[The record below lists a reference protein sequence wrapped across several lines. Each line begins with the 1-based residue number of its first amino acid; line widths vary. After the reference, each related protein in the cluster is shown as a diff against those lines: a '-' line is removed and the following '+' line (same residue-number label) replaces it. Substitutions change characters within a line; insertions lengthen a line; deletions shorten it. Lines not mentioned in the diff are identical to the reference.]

1 MTKLLFSISFFSIFL
16 ANTILAKPELI
27 KIDNE
32 VLYDVSTRVE
42 WFIDEGAKFN
52 SDDLLAGKLENHFN
66 PPPSKMLN
74 FGHLNDPVWCRFTIL
89 NLISE
94 DLYLEFQNAQLDSI
108 SIYIFDQEGELLYF
122 QKTGDYVPSYER
134 KIQAHNFFFN
144 LHTRPGEQHTIYLR
158 TRSVASSQFF
168 PLYVSQLNIFYNKSF
183 KEDVLQGMYF
193 GIILFI
199 FIYNLFLFLILKRPE
214 YIYFSIFVLFL
225 GLMSAIH
232 DGYAI
237 QFLWGNQTWL
247 NQLLGIVSALAGIFI
262 ILFTSTLLKSKEKT
276 PGRHIW
282 LLALIGIYLMS
293 IIIHLLGA
301 SLIAQRFVLY
311 NAFITFIFILTTAY
325 KAWRNGFKPA
335 GYYFIAWSF
344 FLAGIIIFVLRD
356 FDILPTNNI
365 TAHAFQIGSTL
376 AILLISFTLGKK
388 INIYIDK
395 RNEARNLATKTSE
408 ENERL
413 VKFQN
418 QLLEE
423 RVNQRTKDLEQ
434 TVHSLQQQRKELKL
448 ANQFKDK
455 VFTMI
460 SHDLKSPLSTLGGL
474 LNVLQMGN
482 LSESDKTR
490 ILNNIRLSL
499 KNTHNIL
506 DNILE
511 WATKRQDQDKTL
523 EKFNMHHVVEEMI
536 TLFSVQLD
544 TKSIS
549 LINKVESD
557 TWIDADKNMIQLVLR
572 NLISNAIKFTD
583 EGGKISIM
591 LESTDS
597 IFNIHVQDTGI
608 GISQEDQ
615 NKLFNDQNHHTT
627 RGTNNEKGT
636 GLGLL
641 LCKEF
646 VEKNGGAIELTS
658 QKGKGSTFTIK
669 LEKGL
674 VISEEIIE

>member
-52 SDDLLAGKLENHFN
+52 SDDLLAGKLEQHFN
-66 PPPSKMLN
+66 PPPTQMLN
-74 FGHLNDPVWCRFTIL
+74 FGHFNDPVWLRFTVN
-89 NLISE
+89 NLLPRQI
-94 DLYLEFQNAQLDSI
+94 YLEFGNAQLDSI
-108 SIYIFDQEGELLYF
+108 SIYVFDHKSNLIYF
-122 QKTGDYVPSYER
+122 HKTGDYVPNR
-134 KIQAHNFFFN
+134 KREIQENNFFFN
-144 LHTRPGEQHTIYLR
+144 LHTKPAEEYTIYLR
-158 TRSVASSQFF
+158 ARSEASSLFF
-168 PLYVSQLNIFYNKSF
+168 PLHVAPLKVFYNTNL
-183 KEDVLQGMYF
+183 KEDLLQGMYF
-193 GIILFI
+193 GFIIFI
-199 FIYNLFLFLILKRPE
+199 FIYHFFLFLILKRPE
-214 YIYFSIFVLFL
+214 HIYFSIFVLFL

-247 NQLLGIVSALAGIFI
+247 NQLLGVVSALAGIFI
-262 ILFTSTLLKSKEKT
+262 ILFTSSLLKSKEKT

-282 LLALIGIYLMS
+282 LLALIGVYLLS
-293 IIIHLLGA
+293 IIIDLLGA
-301 SLIAQRFVLY
+301 PIIAHRFVLY
-311 NAFITFIFILTTAY
+311 NTFFTFIFVLTTAY
-325 KAWRNGFKPA
+325 NAWRNGFKPA

-344 FLAGIIIFVLRD
+344 FMVSIIIYTLRD
-356 FDILPTNNI
+356 FDIIPINNI
-365 TAHAFQIGSTL
+365 TAHAFQIGSTIT
-376 AILLISFTLGKK
+376 ILLVSFTLGKK

-423 RVNQRTKDLEQ
+423 RVIQRTKDLEQ

-448 ANQFKDK
+448 ANEFKDK
-455 VFTMI
+455 VFSMI

-572 NLISNAIKFTD
+572 NLISNAIKFTG

-615 NKLFNDQNHHTT
+615 NKLFNDQNHYTT

-674 VISEEIIE
+674 VISE

>member
-1 MTKLLFSISFFSIFL
+1 MIKLLFSISFFTIIF
-16 ANTILAKPELI
+16 ANNILAKPEVI

-32 VLYDVSTRVE
+32 VLYDISTKVE
-42 WFIDEGAKFN
+42 WFIDEGARFN
-52 SDDLLAGKLENHFN
+52 SDDLLAGKLEQHFN

-74 FGHLNDPVWCRFTIL
+74 FGHLNDPVWCRFAIL

-108 SIYIFDQEGELLYF
+108 SIYIFDQEGNLLYF
-122 QKTGDYVPSYER
+122 HKTGDYVPSNKR
-134 KIQAHNFFFN
+134 KVQAHNFFFN
-144 LHTRPGEQHTIYLR
+144 LHSKPGEQHTIYLR
-158 TRSVASSQFF
+158 TRSLASSQFF
-168 PLYVSQLNIFYNKSF
+168 PLYVSQLNVFYNKNLT
-183 KEDVLQGMYF
+183 ENLLQGMYF
-193 GIILFI
+193 GLILFI
-199 FIYNLFLFLILKRPE
+199 FIYHFFLFLILKRQE
-214 YIYFSIFVLFL
+214 HIFFSIFVLFL

-247 NQLLGIVSALAGIFI
+247 NQLLGVVSALAGIFI
-262 ILFTSTLLKSKEKT
+262 ILFTSSLLKSKEKT

-293 IIIHLLGA
+293 IIIHILGG

-311 NAFITFIFILTTAY
+311 NTLITFIFILTIAY
-325 KAWRNGFKPA
+325 KGWRSGFKPA
-335 GYYFIAWSF
+335 GYYFVAWSF
-344 FLAGIIIFVLRD
+344 FLAGIIIYTLRD

-388 INIYIDK
+388 INIYINK
-395 RNEARNLATKTSE
+395 RNEARNMATKTAE
-408 ENERL
+408 ENDRL
-413 VKFQN
+413 VKFHN

-434 TVHSLQQQRKELKL
+434 TVHSLQQQGKELKL

-482 LSESDKTR
+482 ISESDKTR

-511 WATKRQDQDKTL
+511 WAAKQQNQDKTQ
-523 EKFNMHHVVEEMI
+523 EKFNIHHLVEEMI

-544 TKSIS
+544 AKSIS
-549 LINKVESD
+549 LVNKVETD

-583 EGGKISIM
+583 EEGKIFIM
-591 LESTDS
+591 VEPTDS
-597 IFNIHVQDTGI
+597 ILNIHVQDTGI

-615 NKLFNDQNHHTT
+615 NKLFNSQNHYTT

-636 GLGLL
+636 GLGLM

-646 VEKNGGAIELTS
+646 VEKNGGTIELTS
-658 QKGKGSTFTIK
+658 QKGEGSTFTIK
-669 LEKGL
+669 LEKEQ
-674 VISEEIIE
+674 VKSEEIIE